1 MIAIYKREMRA
12 YFTTPIA
19 YVLTAVFSA
28 VAGIL
33 FCICTL
39 QMQTSDSS
47 AYFQFLM
54 YVYIVIIAL
63 LTMKS
68 FSEEKRAR
76 TEQLLLTSPVSLTG
90 MVMAKFLAAFT
101 LFLGTLVLTVP
112 FFAVLSMYSDPNWA
126 KIIGCT
132 VGIILIGSCFI
143 AVGLFMSSLTENQL
157 AAAVGTI
164 AVLCG
169 LVMTSVLNS
178 VIDFYPVRAVLS
190 WISIYSRFA
199 NFTYGIFDIP
209 AAVYYISVSAVFI
222 FLTVRVYEKRRY
234 A

>member
-1 MIAIYKREMRA
+1 
-12 YFTTPIA
+12 
-19 YVLTAVFSA
+19 
-28 VAGIL
+28 
-33 FCICTL
+33 
-39 QMQTSDSS
+39 
-47 AYFQFLM
+47 M

-101 LFLGTLVLTVP
+101 LFMGTLVLTVP

-209 AAVYYISVSAVFI
+209 AAVYYISVCAVFI

>member
-1 MIAIYKREMRA
+1 MTAIYKREMRS

-19 YVLTAVFSA
+19 YILAAVFSA
-28 VAGIL
+28 ASALL
-33 FCICTL
+33 FCVCTL
-39 QMQTSDSS
+39 QSQTSDSS
-47 AYFQFLM
+47 LYFQLLM
-54 YVYIVIIAL
+54 YVYIIITAL

-68 FSEEKRAR
+68 FSEEKRSR

-90 MVMAKFLAAFT
+90 MVLAKFFAALT
-101 LFLGTLVLTVP
+101 LFASTLVLTIP
-112 FFAVLSMYSDPNWA
+112 YFCVLAAYSDPNWA

-132 VGIILIGSCFI
+132 VGILLIGSCFI
-143 AVGLFMSSLTENQL
+143 AVGLFMSSLTENQFV
-157 AAAVGTI
+157 AAISTI

-169 LVMTSVLNS
+169 LVMTSILNS
-178 VIDFYPVRAVLS
+178 VINFYPVRVILS
-190 WISIYSRFA
+190 WISIYARFA

-209 AAVYYISVSAVFI
+209 AAVYYVSVCAVFI